1 MIKEYIP
8 LIMTV
13 VALIVVMWLLN
24 SGVVLDFL

>member
-13 VALIVVMWLLN
+13 VALVVVMWLLN
-24 SGVVLDFL
+24 SSVVLDFI